1 MRWEGK
7 RILTLVE
14 CQNSVCRKF
23 IFKSEQ
29 NYTYIYMYNIYNI
42 YICCKIAKIQDAVK
56 EHTFIL

>member
-29 NYTYIYMYNIYNI
+29 NYTYIYLYIIYNM
-42 YICCKIAKIQDAVK
+42 YICCKIAKI
-56 EHTFIL
+56 